1 MPDQSESANNG
12 TQNSGENTG
21 QKQVPSTKQQFRGA
35 AIHIKEDGTLSVELV
50 GITTME
56 FYGALDLVIT
66 RVKKQLGGDGSR

>member
-1 MPDQSESANNG
+1 MIDQPKSADNAVQ
-12 TQNSGENTG
+12 TPEENTG
-21 QKQVPSTKQQFRGA
+21 QKQAPPTKQQFRGA
-35 AIHIKEDGTLSVELV
+35 AIHIKEGGTLSVELV